1 MVAVTH
7 PLVAEAVRKAAVA
20 WVAVDDRPARAVW
33 CMPVDG
39 ALWVVTGPGEQDAP
53 GLAEARQARVTLRGD
68 HGGQVVT
75 YPATV
80 TRVAPGSQE
89 WNDVVPLLAGKR
101 LNAPVDAATLVE
113 RWAAECAVLTLTP
126 AGDPVA
132 AGPTLP
138 DGPLAAPPRTR
149 GHPR

>member
-1 MVAVTH
+1 M
-7 PLVAEAVRKAAVA
+7 
-20 WVAVDDRPARAVW
+20 
-33 CMPVDG
+33 
-39 ALWVVTGPGEQDAP
+39 
-53 GLAEARQARVTLRGD
+53 
-68 HGGQVVT
+68 
-75 YPATV
+75 
-80 TRVAPGSQE
+80 
-89 WNDVVPLLAGKR
+89 
-101 LNAPVDAATLVE
+101 DAATLVE